1 MSAPV
6 SELIIPSNPVDLKK
20 IKDAMVEAEG
30 CLLRIAS
37 EKDQVKAILDTLNE
51 NYPDIPKKAS
61 RKMINIHFKA
71 NLDQVVGEM
80 DDVANLYE
88 SVSAAK

>member
-51 NYPDIPKKAS
+51 NYPDIPKKAI

>member
-1 MSAPV
+1 MSAQV
-6 SELIIPSNPVDLKK
+6 SELIIPSNQADLLK
-20 IKDAMVEAEG
+20 IKNAMVEAEG
-30 CLLRIAS
+30 CLLRISS
-37 EKDQVKAILDTLNE
+37 ERDQIKAIIDSLNE
-51 NYPDIPKKAS
+51 EFPSVPKKAI